1 MKIDKMKTVS
11 LRDMHPMQVQQL
23 MELVG
28 LTLNLAANTRNQDVI
43 DDTEAFCDELVKLFG
58 GVGVSMT
65 VEIDP
70 GPSPNDSQ
78 SVH

>member
-1 MKIDKMKTVS
+1 MKINKMKTVS

-43 DDTEAFCDELVKLFG
+43 DD
-58 GVGVSMT
+58 
-65 VEIDP
+65 P

>member
-1 MKIDKMKTVS
+1 MIPTNFKTVS
-11 LRDMHPMQVQQL
+11 LRDMHPMQVEHL

-28 LTLNLAANTRNQDVI
+28 LTLNLAAQSG
-43 DDTEAFCDELVKLFG
+43 DDELMDYAESYCDELVKLFG
-58 GVGVSMT
+58 GVGVSVN

-70 GPSPNDSQ
+70 GPSSDGSR

>member
-28 LTLNLAANTRNQDVI
+28 LTLNLAAHTRDNDVI
-43 DDTEAFCDELVKLFG
+43 DDTEAFCDELVKMFG
-58 GVGVSMT
+58 GVGVSMSI
-65 VEIDP
+65 EIDP

>member
-58 GVGVSMT
+58 GVGVSMSI
-65 VEIDP
+65 EIDP
-70 GPSPNDSQ
+70 GPNPNDSQ

>member
-1 MKIDKMKTVS
+1 MKLDKMKTVS

-28 LTLNLAANTRNQDVI
+28 LTLNLAAHTRDNDVI

-58 GVGVSMT
+58 GVGVSMSI
-65 VEIDP
+65 EIDP

>member
-1 MKIDKMKTVS
+1 MKLDKMKTVS

-43 DDTEAFCDELVKLFG
+43 DDTEAFCDELVKMFG

-65 VEIDP
+65 IEIDP
-70 GPSPNDSQ
+70 GPNPNDSQ

>member
-1 MKIDKMKTVS
+1 MKLDKMKTVS

-70 GPSPNDSQ
+70 GPNPNDSQ

>member
-43 DDTEAFCDELVKLFG
+43 DDTEAFCDELVKMFG

-65 VEIDP
+65 IEIDP
-70 GPSPNDSQ
+70 GPNPNDSQ

>member
-1 MKIDKMKTVS
+1 MKLDKMKTVS

-65 VEIDP
+65 IEIDP
-70 GPSPNDSQ
+70 GPNPNDSQ

>member
-43 DDTEAFCDELVKLFG
+43 DDTEEFCDELVKMFG

-65 VEIDP
+65 IEIDP

>member
-1 MKIDKMKTVS
+1 MKLDKMKTVS

-43 DDTEAFCDELVKLFG
+43 DDTESFCDELVKMFG

-65 VEIDP
+65 IEIDP
-70 GPSPNDSQ
+70 GPNPNDSQ

>member
-70 GPSPNDSQ
+70 GPNPNDSQ

>member
-1 MKIDKMKTVS
+1 MKLDKMKTVS
-11 LRDMHPMQVQQL
+11 LRDMHPMQVQHL

-28 LTLNLAANTRNQDVI
+28 LTLNLAAHTRDSDVI

-58 GVGVSMT
+58 GVGVSMSI
-65 VEIDP
+65 EIDP
-70 GPSPNDSQ
+70 GPNPNDSQ

>member
-1 MKIDKMKTVS
+1 MKINKMKTVS

-43 DDTEAFCDELVKLFG
+43 DDTEEFCDELVKMFG

-65 VEIDP
+65 IEIDP